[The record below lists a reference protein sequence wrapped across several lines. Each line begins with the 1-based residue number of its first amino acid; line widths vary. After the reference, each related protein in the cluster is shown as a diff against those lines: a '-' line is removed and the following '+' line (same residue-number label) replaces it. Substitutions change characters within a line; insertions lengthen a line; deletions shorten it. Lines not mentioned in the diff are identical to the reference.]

1 MGEVV
6 ELHPTPT
13 RHTVTILSRR
23 RWYRA
28 DVSVERTR
36 RSEQGVASARRPIG
50 QSRREWEDKRDN
62 SGILVEIM
70 RRMGTGHSKNP
81 EDLIGPA
88 PYKILSRGAVD
99 DYPYHVVLDRAQE
112 LVNNL
117 EYHEFHGSKLD
128 G

>member
-1 MGEVV
+1 MGKVV
-6 ELHPTPT
+6 ELHPAPA
-13 RHTVTILSRR
+13 RHTVTVLSRR

-28 DVSVERTR
+28 DVSVSTATHD
-36 RSEQGVASARRPIG
+36 SAVAVRPG
-50 QSRREWEDKRDN
+50 D
-62 SGILVEIM
+62 ILVEIM

-81 EDLIGPA
+81 EDVLGPA

-128 G
+128 AR

>member
-1 MGEVV
+1 MGKVV
-6 ELHPTPT
+6 ELHPAPA
-13 RHTVTILSRR
+13 RHTVTVLSRR

-28 DVSVERTR
+28 DVSVE
-36 RSEQGVASARRPIG
+36 GVASARRPIG
-50 QSRREWEDKRDN
+50 QSRREWEDNRDN
-62 SGILVEIM
+62 PGILVEIM

-81 EDLIGPA
+81 EDVLGPA

-128 G
+128 AR